1 MKDELRY
8 QVALNML
15 PGIGSVIAKQLV
27 SYCGS
32 AIEVFKSTSAKLNN
46 IPGIGPKTISLIKKS
61 DLLKKADAEIE
72 KCIRNNVRILFYTDK
87 DYPYKLKQTLDGPLV
102 IYTKGDG
109 EANPRRAI
117 AIVGTRQ
124 ATEYGKSVTEQ
135 LVADLKPY
143 DVAIV
148 SGLAYGIDI
157 TAHKAAIHSEIPTH
171 AVLGCGVDVI
181 YPAIHLDVA
190 QKLQTKGTLISEFPL
205 GTKPEAYH
213 FPARN
218 RIIAGMSDAVIVI
231 EAAERGGAL
240 ITADMAN
247 SYNREVFAL
256 PGNLDHRFSVGC
268 NKLIQQQKA
277 MIFTNVK
284 DLIKELNWDL
294 EEDGIFKKHDQS
306 LESFSKEERLV
317 IDLLTPE
324 KTGLEIDKLAWKSQL
339 TVNQLANVLLSLE
352 FGGVIKSL
360 PGKKY
365 QMKSRF

>member
-32 AIEVFKSTSAKLNN
+32 VKEIFKASSAKLDK
-46 IPGIGPKTISLIKKS
+46 IPGIGPKTISLIKNS
-61 DLLKKADAEIE
+61 DLLKDADIEIE
-72 KCIRNNVRILFYTDK
+72 KCSKNNVRILFYTDK
-87 DYPYKLKQTLDGPLV
+87 DYPYKLKQTIDGPLI
-102 IYTKGDG
+102 IYSKGEG
-109 EANPRRAI
+109 EINPRRAI

-143 DVAIV
+143 GVAII

-157 TAHKAAIHSEIPTH
+157 TAHKAAIHNDIPTH
-171 AVLGCGVDVI
+171 AVLGSGVDVI
-181 YPAIHLDVA
+181 YPAIHRDVA
-190 QKLQTKGTLISEFPL
+190 HKLQSNGALISEFPL

-218 RIIAGMSDAVIVI
+218 RIIAGMSDAVVVI

-240 ITADMAN
+240 ITADIAN

-277 MIFTNVK
+277 VIFTNVK

-294 EEDGIFKKHDQS
+294 EEGGIVKNRDQS
-306 LESFSKEERLV
+306 LESFSKEERLI

-324 KTGLEIDKLAWKSQL
+324 KTGLEIDKLAWKSHL

-352 FGGVIKSL
+352 FEGVIKAL